1 VPGLTE
7 AQQSQTGGVKLRCLN
22 RGLRLALAYGLM
34 AFVGLTAQV
43 GLSQTPAD
51 KSGPDS
57 PVAANPCRIEVA
69 KFERAM
75 GFVRQASGNEF
86 AAKIKEALLP
96 AKTEADILMREGYCG
111 LAKYMRDNKLL
122 DKVR

>member
-1 VPGLTE
+1 M
-7 AQQSQTGGVKLRCLN
+7 RCLN
-22 RGLRLALAYGLM
+22 RGLRLALAYGLK
-34 AFVGLTAQV
+34 VSI
-43 GLSQTPAD
+43 GLSALNAMAQTSAD
-51 KSGPDS
+51 NSAQDV